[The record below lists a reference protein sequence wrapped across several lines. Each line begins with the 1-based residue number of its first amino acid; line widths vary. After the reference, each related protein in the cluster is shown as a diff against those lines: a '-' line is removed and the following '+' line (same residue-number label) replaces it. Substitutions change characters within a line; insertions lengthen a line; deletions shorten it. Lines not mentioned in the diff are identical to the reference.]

1 MERRARV
8 LTRDISSRLAPLGG
22 FERNKHDRSFLLRD
36 RQFSSLWK
44 CKSTRGVGR
53 EEEKGGK
60 KRRERLVLEGQQLD
74 VEAGREGVPLNSMKR
89 SESRAER
96 VTRGTRRTWIA
107 CLNDK
112 YFVIKLL
119 FRAESACLYVQ
130 G

>member
-1 MERRARV
+1 MQKYEGSWEGGGER
-8 LTRDISSRLAPLGG
+8 
-22 FERNKHDRSFLLRD
+22 
-36 RQFSSLWK
+36 
-44 CKSTRGVGR
+44 
-53 EEEKGGK
+53 GK
-60 KRRERLVLEGQQLD
+60 KAEGKVGGQQLD

>member
-1 MERRARV
+1 MQKYEGGWEGGGER
-8 LTRDISSRLAPLGG
+8 
-22 FERNKHDRSFLLRD
+22 
-36 RQFSSLWK
+36 
-44 CKSTRGVGR
+44 
-53 EEEKGGK
+53 GK